1 MVFDLV
7 NEEVK
12 KDKRCYRS
20 DSKDRLDGEGCTWND
35 IVQVFFHILLVP
47 ARQLKVLR
55 AAVETFYTTG
65 PLLGLNHTWGGF
77 NFPHPKYLAPPIAM
91 NRQLKIFFTFF
102 QNLPTTRANYEFF
115 GVIPEISITLSKFS
129 NVFYHKF
136 LNLRE
141 FVS

>member
-47 ARQLKVLR
+47 ARQLKVLG
-55 AAVETFYTTG
+55 AAVETFYITG
-65 PLLGLNHTWGGF
+65 PLLGLNPYMGRFQFSTPQVSGT
-77 NFPHPKYLAPPIAM
+77 P
-91 NRQLKIFFTFF
+91 NR
-102 QNLPTTRANYEFF
+102 YE
-115 GVIPEISITLSKFS
+115 
-129 NVFYHKF
+129 
-136 LNLRE
+136 
-141 FVS
+141 